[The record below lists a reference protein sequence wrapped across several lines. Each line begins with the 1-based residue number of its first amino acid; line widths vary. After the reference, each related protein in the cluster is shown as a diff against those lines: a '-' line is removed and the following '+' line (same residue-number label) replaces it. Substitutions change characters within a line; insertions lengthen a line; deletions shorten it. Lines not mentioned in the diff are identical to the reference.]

1 MPRKSDAKEKLIK
14 TAARLFR
21 ERGYHAV
28 GLTEILEESGA
39 PKGSFYHHFPEG
51 KDQLA
56 EACLRFSGKRLEKTM
71 DDLFNQVQDFETGV
85 DVFTSNLAEWFA
97 QSNYQ
102 AGCPIATVVLET
114 TPRSERVL
122 NVAKEVYGNW
132 IKKIADYAT
141 RSGNY
146 TEKEAHEKATAI
158 FLTFEGAWITAR
170 VQQSKEPFYLA
181 AKLCKAIHQEK

>member
-14 TAARLFR
+14 AAAKLFR

-39 PKGSFYHHFPEG
+39 PKGSFYHHFPDG

-56 EACLRFSGKRLEKTM
+56 AECLRYSGKRLEKTI
-71 DDLFNQVQDFETGV
+71 DDLFNQVNDFETGL
-85 DVFTSNLAEWFA
+85 DIFTSNLAEWFE
-97 QSNYQ
+97 QSNFQ

-114 TPRSERVL
+114 TPQSERVL
-122 NVAKEVYGNW
+122 ATAKEVYGNW
-132 IKKIADYAT
+132 IEKVATYAT
-141 RSGNY
+141 TYGSH
-146 TEKEAHEKATAI
+146 TEAAAKEKATAI